1 MSVLEELVEDVPVDT
16 QYDVN
21 QMEYIGAAT
30 GIESVAE
37 ECDDG
42 YGEYAPGTEEYGDD
56 YS

>member
-1 MSVLEELVEDVPVDT
+1 MSGTDEQVEDDPMDT

-56 YS
+56 YN